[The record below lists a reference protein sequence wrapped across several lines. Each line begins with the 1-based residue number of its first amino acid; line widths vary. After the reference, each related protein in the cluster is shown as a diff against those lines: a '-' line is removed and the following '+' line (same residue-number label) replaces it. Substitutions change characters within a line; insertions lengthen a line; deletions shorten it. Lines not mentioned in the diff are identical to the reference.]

1 MSLYRTNA
9 IVLRTRN
16 LGEADRVMILLSEDF
31 GKFEAVAKGARR
43 GRSRFV
49 GNTLPFNYLKAL
61 FFTGKSLDTLSQA
74 ELIHSFA
81 QLREDLYKLAY
92 ATYWAELI
100 DGFVPEREEVR
111 ELFRFLLA
119 AFVALE
125 RAAEPHLLNLAFEIR
140 TLDYLGYRPELAHCA
155 GCGEPLSIARYFSAT
170 AGGMVCERCRLSYPD
185 LLSAGPE
192 ERKLL
197 ESLITTDLRELAAI
211 KAIPSASR
219 GAGLI
224 LRSFIEAR
232 MERTLKSRAFLDNI
246 VAGEKPQTAPE
257 LDPES
262 DHSPR

>member
-16 LGEADRVMILLSEDF
+16 LGEADRVLILLSEDF
-31 GKFEAVAKGARR
+31 GKFEAVVKGARR

-61 FFTGKSLDTLSQA
+61 FFTGKSMDTLSQA

-92 ATYWAELI
+92 ATYWVELV

-119 AFVALE
+119 AFVVLE
-125 RAAEPHLLNLAFEIR
+125 RAAEPQLLNLAFEIR
-140 TLDYLGYRPELAHCA
+140 TLNYLGYRPELDHCA
-155 GCGEPLSIARYFSAT
+155 GCGEAFTIARYFSAA

-192 ERKLL
+192 ERDLL
-197 ESLITTDLRELAAI
+197 ESLISTDLRELAAV
-211 KAIPSASR
+211 KVIPPASR
-219 GAGLI
+219 GVGLI

-246 VAGEKPQTAPE
+246 LADGEAQTATELHPE
-257 LDPES
+257 P
-262 DHSPR
+262 DHS

>member
-16 LGEADRVMILLSEDF
+16 LGEADRVLILLSEDF
-31 GKFEAVAKGARR
+31 GKFEAVTKGARR

-61 FFTGKSLDTLSQA
+61 FFTGKSMDTLSQA
-74 ELIHSFA
+74 ELIHPFS

-92 ATYWAELI
+92 ATYWVELI

-119 AFVALE
+119 AFVVLE
-125 RAAEPHLLNLAFEIR
+125 RTVEPQLLNLAFEIR
-140 TLDYLGYRPELAHCA
+140 ILNYLGYRPELDHCA
-155 GCGEPLSIARYFSAT
+155 GCGEQLAVVRYFSAT
-170 AGGMVCERCRLSYPD
+170 AGGMVCERCHTSYRD
-185 LLSAGPE
+185 LLPAGPE
-192 ERKLL
+192 ERDLL
-197 ESLITTDLRELAAI
+197 LSLITTDLRELAAL
-211 KAIPSASR
+211 KPIPSASG

-232 MERTLKSRAFLDNI
+232 MERALKSRTFLDSI
-246 VAGEKPQTAPE
+246 LSEKTQAAAVIHSLP
-257 LDPES
+257 
-262 DHSPR
+262 DHSQR